1 MPKPQARAEIVEIAT
16 LEAPIRPAAATPP
29 EPPTP
34 SIPAPRVRDA
44 EFERRFLVAT
54 PPPGH
59 TLEMV
64 VRPDYWRRVAH
75 KIEPWCR
82 IGCRADDA
90 SWWAELLV
98 LDSGADYAT
107 VHVINHCLLPEI
119 EDIATVIAADYEV
132 RRRGPHAHFAV
143 IRKSDGVVMR
153 EGFNLRSQGHDF
165 IRDELCRRLPGQWQ
179 GVDGT
184 VAAGV

>member
-1 MPKPQARAEIVEIAT
+1 MAKSSARVESAEPAIPET
-16 LEAPIRPAAATPP
+16 PSRLAAATPT
-29 EPPTP
+29 EPPSP
-34 SIPAPRVRDA
+34 AIPAPRVRDA

-82 IGCRADDA
+82 IECRADDA

-107 VHVINHCLLPEI
+107 VHVVNHCRLPEI
-119 EDIATVIAADYEV
+119 DEVATVIAADYEV
-132 RRRGPHAHFAV
+132 RRRGPYARFAV

-153 EGFNLRSQGHDF
+153 EGFNLRSQGHDY
-165 IRDELCRRLPGQWQ
+165 IRDELCRRLPRQWQ
-179 GVDGT
+179 GVASND
-184 VAAGV
+184 AAER